1 MAEGFWQRLKRG
13 EVRGLGVFFALLS
26 GVFGGLAP
34 TFQKLG
40 LPASFSPGT
49 AEGWITA
56 LSNPVFLFGAILG
69 VISIPLLII
78 AFSYGKASVLFPVGG
93 GTGYIT
99 TLLSAALL
107 LGEAVTYPKLLGVG
121 IIILGVSLLSRT
133 AS

>member
-1 MAEGFWQRLKRG
+1 MAEGFWQKLKKG
-13 EVRGLGVFFALLS
+13 EIRGLGVFCALLS

-40 LPASFSPGT
+40 LPASFSPSNVQD
-49 AEGWITA
+49 WMIA
-56 LSNPVFLFGAILG
+56 LSNPVFLLGAILG
-69 VISIPLLII
+69 IISVPILIV

-107 LGEAVTYPKLLGVG
+107 LGESVTYPKLAGVA

-133 AS
+133 AD